1 MLPLLLV
8 VSAVS
13 YTVATVFY
21 LRWLL
26 TFRREFRRLGSGLTA
41 LSVGILG
48 GAVAAEFS
56 AGIDGTF
63 GASPRV
69 VLLLT
74 AALGLVFICIRTLR
88 ELPIAGSVLAPLSA
102 AATVALF
109 LKSIALPA
117 TATVESIGTITALHI
132 GAALLGF
139 LLFIPSFVLSI
150 LFLAQE
156 HRLKMKKPGETKL
169 PGLLAVESNAWL
181 LLYVGFPLYSIGIM
195 LGLLWQDSASSM
207 MTVKPQHGI
216 AATSWCIYAVAIYLR
231 VRTGWRGRRAAIT
244 VMSAFV
250 ATFAAVLLY
259 MMR

>member
-1 MLPLLLV
+1 MLPFLLV
-8 VSAVS
+8 ASVVS
-13 YTVATVFY
+13 YTLATMFY
-21 LRWLL
+21 LRWSL
-26 TFRREFRRLGSGLTA
+26 TFRKDFRRVGSGLTA

-56 AGIDGTF
+56 AGEAGLF

-74 AALGLVFICIRTLR
+74 ATLGLIFIAIRSLR
-88 ELPIAGSVLAPLSA
+88 DIPIAGSVLAPLSA
-102 AATVALF
+102 AATLALCF
-109 LKSIALPA
+109 KSIAPPA
-117 TATVESIGTITALHI
+117 AVSAESMGAITAIHI

-139 LLFIPSFVLSI
+139 LLFIPSYVLSI

-156 HRLKMKKPGETKL
+156 HRLKTKKPGETKL
-169 PGLLAVESNAWL
+169 PGLLAVESNAWM
-181 LLYVGFPLYSIGIM
+181 LLYIGFPLYSVGIL
-195 LGLLWQDSASSM
+195 LGLLWQDSTTSAT
-207 MTVKPQHGI
+207 TVKPQHVI
-216 AATSWCIYAVAIYLR
+216 AALSWCIYAVAIYLR

-250 ATFAAVLLY
+250 TTFAAVLLY